1 MALGKY
7 QETSLTNAGS
17 LLEGGFRMGTA
28 GTAGVF
34 AGGSIGT
41 VLGIG
46 NLTGW
51 TENIE
56 KTTTQAGN
64 SDQPDVRVA
73 NQSVTITF
81 DMLEFW
87 PPSWDAI
94 RGTGLD
100 TENSPTA
107 STYIGGLGTANTI
120 TSGGLNTL
128 TGKAFAFENTTVV
141 SNATAVTVLIVYLA
155 RIEAGLA
162 FTPKT
167 DHDTDPIMVTPITL
181 TAELDTSRTAGD
193 QLWVIETELGV

>member
-7 QETSLTNAGS
+7 QQTSLTNAGS
-17 LLEGGFRMGTA
+17 LFEGGCRMGVA

-46 NLTGW
+46 NLTGF
-51 TENIE
+51 TENLE

-64 SDQPDVRVA
+64 SDQPDMRVA
-73 NQSVTITF
+73 GQTVTITF

-87 PPSWDAI
+87 PPNWDEI
-94 RGTGLD
+94 RGGSLD
-100 TENSPTA
+100 TENSATA
-107 STYIGGLGTANTI
+107 STYINSAGTANVFST
-120 TSGGLNTL
+120 GGLNTL
-128 TGKAFAFENTTVV
+128 SGKAFIFENTTKV
-141 SNATAVTVLIVYLA
+141 STATAVTVLIVYLA

-162 FTPKT
+162 FTPKS

-181 TAELDTSRTAGD
+181 TAELDTGRTAGD
-193 QLWVIETELGV
+193 QLFIIESELGV